1 MEAEINAAK
10 ELNDQNAKLNPENYR
25 IKLKWKTKSRD
36 PIKNLDDYNRDSLR
50 KIFSKY
56 GPINILVISPKKPGS
71 ALLEFENAQSAR
83 RARLYELGLP
93 GNPLQL
99 TFLNPEIERLECKNQ
114 PKNPIFPTD
123 VAKTPV
129 FPTSSTN
136 TQLDSHSPSISSLS
150 STPHLNK
157 PQAMF
162 PSTNQSSSLFPSFS
176 ESNNLLS
183 SSQISSSLFPSASES
198 SNIFSS
204 SQKPRNMFPSGLF
217 PSANVSNSLFTSQSN
232 KLVTGS
238 KNSNEIDYEE
248 EVLKQMRKAQEKQ
261 S

>member
-1 MEAEINAAK
+1 SAK
-10 ELNDQNAKLNPENYR
+10 ELNVQNAILNPENYR
-25 IKLKWKTKSRD
+25 IKLQWKTKSRD

-56 GPINILVISPKKPGS
+56 GPINILAISPKRPGS

-99 TFLNPEIERLECKNQ
+99 TFLNPEIER
-114 PKNPIFPTD
+114 F
-123 VAKTPV
+123 
-129 FPTSSTN
+129 
-136 TQLDSHSPSISSLS
+136 
-150 STPHLNK
+150 
-157 PQAMF
+157 
-162 PSTNQSSSLFPSFS
+162 